1 MADITN
7 GGDMQDAMKKQQAVM
22 ALYKKVGVSPMGG
35 CLPVLIQFP
44 ILIAMFRFFPAS
56 FELRQQSF
64 LWAEDLSSYDSIL
77 HLPFTIPWFGDHISL
92 FALLMAIS
100 MVITSKMSNDQ
111 MADTNAQM
119 PGMKFMMT
127 WLMPVMMMFWFNN
140 YSAALSY
147 YYLLTNLISM
157 LQAVLMRRFV
167 DDEALL
173 AKLHENAKKPVTKSK
188 WQMRMEEVAKRQ
200 QGLQKRQ
207 EVQRRKR

>member
-1 MADITN
+1 
-7 GGDMQDAMKKQQAVM
+7 
-22 ALYKKVGVSPMGG
+22 
-35 CLPVLIQFP
+35 
-44 ILIAMFRFFPAS
+44 
-56 FELRQQSF
+56 
-64 LWAEDLSSYDSIL
+64 
-77 HLPFTIPWFGDHISL
+77 
-92 FALLMAIS
+92 MAIS

-157 LQAVLMRRFV
+157 LQTVLMRRFV

-200 QGLQKRQ
+200 QELQKRQ
-207 EVQRRKR
+207 DAVRKKR